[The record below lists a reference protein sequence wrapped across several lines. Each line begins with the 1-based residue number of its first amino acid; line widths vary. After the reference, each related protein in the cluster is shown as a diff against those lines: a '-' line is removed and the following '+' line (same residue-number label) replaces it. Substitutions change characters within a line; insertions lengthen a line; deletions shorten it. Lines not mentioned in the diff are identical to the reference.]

1 VIAGTLW
8 RVALAMIALV
18 TIGVQFDRQTR
29 RTPALAASVP
39 QLFRSAAQLPAA
51 AYALSGDDPATA
63 LAEAER
69 LVLRRPLPAEH
80 LRVLA
85 QAQFAAGQID
95 ESTFSIQYAAQR
107 GWRDPLAQESML
119 RLALAAGNAPEAARR
134 YAALFLRRDTEDALL
149 QELGAPVLNDPSG
162 EGRKT
167 LIEIVAGGDR
177 WHNQFLGRGARV
189 MPSDAFS
196 EIVSGSIANGAT
208 YDCVALSRA
217 VGAISRKDE
226 TAAESLRDSTRDLC
240 PNMPS

>member
-1 VIAGTLW
+1 MIAGTLW
-8 RVALAMIALV
+8 RAALVLIALV

-51 AYALSGDDPATA
+51 AYALSGDDPAGA

-95 ESTFSIQYAAQR
+95 ESTLSIQYAAQR

-134 YAALFLRRDTEDALL
+134 YAALFLRRETEDALL
-149 QELGAPVLNDPSG
+149 QELGQPVLNDPGG

-177 WHNQFLGRGARV
+177 WHNLFLGRGVMV
-189 MPSDAFS
+189 MPPDAFS
-196 EIVSGSIANGAT
+196 EIVSGSIANGAI
-208 YDCVALSRA
+208 YDCAVLSRA
-217 VGAISRKDE
+217 VEAIGRQDE
-226 TAAESLRDSTRDLC
+226 TAAASLSDSARDQC
-240 PNMPS
+240 PNISG